1 MSSACGC
8 HHEGPL
14 IPSTC
19 IANPVFGVSLSWHDS
34 IILSR
39 GVEWIASMGPRLRRE
54 WDFRIDLC
62 LDLIVLW
69 SHASAAYESD
79 DIGHFDQMY

>member
-39 GVEWIASMGPRLRRE
+39 GVEWIASMGPGCVGNG
-54 WDFRIDLC
+54 ISA
-62 LDLIVLW
+62 LICVW
-69 SHASAAYESD
+69 
-79 DIGHFDQMY
+79 I